1 MKGKKDFD
9 FFDKPASLRRLWI
22 MLYAFCG
29 LTLVPDF
36 FAHRAPH
43 PGVDPFFGFYGL
55 LGFFSCAVL
64 ILFSKLVGHFLKKKE
79 DYYDR

>member
-36 FAHRAPH
+36 FAHRAP
-43 PGVDPFFGFYGL
+43 PRVLLLCGPDPLLEAGRALPEKERGL
-55 LGFFSCAVL
+55 L
-64 ILFSKLVGHFLKKKE
+64 
-79 DYYDR
+79 